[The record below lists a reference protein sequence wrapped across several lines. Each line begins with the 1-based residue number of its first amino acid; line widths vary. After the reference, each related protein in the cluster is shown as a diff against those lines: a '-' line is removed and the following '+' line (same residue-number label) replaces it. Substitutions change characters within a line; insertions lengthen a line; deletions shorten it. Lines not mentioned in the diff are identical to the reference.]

1 MATSSTTGATLPLQ
15 ARHYVSDELSE
26 HRSDGSGKGTG
37 LSTVADAGVV
47 SDGRELV
54 TVFTCG

>member
-1 MATSSTTGATLPLQ
+1 MATSRTTGAALPLQ

-26 HRSDGSGKGTG
+26 CRSDGSGKGTG
-37 LSTVADAGVV
+37 LSTVANAGVV
-47 SDGRELV
+47 NDGSELV